1 MRDETDVR
9 KLEAFLRELGNA
21 VTSPGRIYL
30 TGGGTAVL
38 HGWRGMT
45 IDVDLKADPE
55 PNGLFEA
62 IARLKDSLS
71 LNVELASPEDFI
83 PRLPGWEDRSLF
95 IARHGKIDFFHY
107 DLYSQA
113 LSKLERSHARDEL
126 DVRAMVDRGLVD
138 KSRLWELFE
147 VIESGLLRYPAIDG
161 AGFRTRVA
169 DFCR

>member
-1 MRDETDVR
+1 MRDETDLR

-45 IDVDLKADPE
+45 IDVALKADPE

-71 LNVELASPEDFI
+71 LNVELAFRRKI
-83 PRLPGWEDRSLF
+83 PFPGFRN
-95 IARHGKIDFFHY
+95 GKTEVFSSRVTGKSISIY

-147 VIESGLLRYPAIDG
+147 VIESGLLRYPAVDG
-161 AGFRTRVA
+161 PGVPNARR
-169 DFCR
+169 